1 MDYKAIIKDHRKE
14 VETLQDY
21 FMSEPMSN
29 LEDRI
34 EDEFEKRNGFVYL
47 KRHDTYFKLEG
58 WIYERRYTFDYLIRL
73 KNQNVFCDDLHKLAR
88 DLVVAD
94 CTEKN

>member
-1 MDYKAIIKDHRKE
+1 MDYKAIIKEHRKE
-14 VETLQDY
+14 IEALQDY

-47 KRHDTYFKLEG
+47 KRYDTYFKLEG
-58 WIYERRYTFDYLIRL
+58 WAYERRYTFDCIIRL
-73 KNQNVFCDDLHKLAR
+73 NNKNVFCNDLHRLAR
-88 DLVVAD
+88 DLIIAD
-94 CTEKN
+94 CVERN

>member
-14 VETLQDY
+14 VEALQDY
-21 FMSEPMSN
+21 FMSEPLSN

-34 EDEFEKRNGFVYL
+34 ENEFEKRNGYVYL
-47 KRHDTYFKLEG
+47 KRHDTHFKLEG
-58 WIYERRYTFDYLIRL
+58 WVYERRYTFDCLIRL
-73 KNQNVFCDDLHKLAR
+73 NNQNVFCDDLHKLAR

-94 CTEKN
+94 CTERN

>member
-1 MDYKAIIKDHRKE
+1 MNCKMMIKNHRKE
-14 VETLQDY
+14 IEDLQDCL
-21 FMSEPMSN
+21 MDEPMSN

-34 EDEFEKRNGFVYL
+34 ENEFEKRNGYVSL

-58 WIYERRYTFDYLIRL
+58 WIYERKHTFDCIIRL
-73 KNQNVFCDDLHKLAR
+73 DNKNALCDDLHRLAR

-94 CTEKN
+94 CTERN